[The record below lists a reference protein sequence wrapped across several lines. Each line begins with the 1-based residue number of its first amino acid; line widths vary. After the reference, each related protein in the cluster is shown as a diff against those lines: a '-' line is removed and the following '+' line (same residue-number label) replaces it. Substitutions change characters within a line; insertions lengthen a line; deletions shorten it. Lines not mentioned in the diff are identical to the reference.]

1 MESRDGSQAS
11 AGARQPK
18 NEIRK
23 GKEVHRQE
31 LAEEAQAVSISD
43 ANSQALIRRRLCGVS
58 AAILAKGASYIV
70 RLLELP

>member
-11 AGARQPK
+11 SGARQPK

-23 GKEVHRQE
+23 EVHRQE
-31 LAEEAQAVSISD
+31 LEEAQAVSTSD

-58 AAILAKGASYIV
+58 GAILAKEAAYIV

>member
-23 GKEVHRQE
+23 EVHRQE
-31 LAEEAQAVSISD
+31 LAEEAQAVSTSD

-58 AAILAKGASYIV
+58 AAILAKGATYIV